1 MTRLRKIVI
10 AGSLLVSFATLCH
23 GGTITG
29 SRTSASGS
37 RVGTITGSRTGTITG
52 SRTGTIT
59 GSRVGT
65 ITSSQLGTLT
75 GSGVGPFDTIYNEFL
90 FRLMSVVLNGGL

>member
-10 AGSLLVSFATLCH
+10 AGLLLACFATLCY

-29 SRTSASGS
+29 SRTGTTGS
-37 RVGTITGSRTGTITG
+37 RVGTITGSRTGTITGSRTGTITG

-65 ITSSQLGTLT
+65 ITGSSLGSL
-75 GSGVGPFDTIYNEFL
+75 DAIYNEFL
-90 FRLMSVVLNGGL
+90 FRLMGVVLNGGF

>member
-1 MTRLRKIVI
+1 MTWLRSII
-10 AGSLLVSFATLCH
+10 AAGVLLLCFAPISY

-29 SRTSASGS
+29 SRTGATAS
-37 RVGTITGSRTGTITG
+37 RIGTITG

-65 ITSSQLGTLT
+65 ITGSRVGTIT
-75 GSGVGPFDTIYNEFL
+75 GSAATSPRPAVENFYGEFL
-90 FRLMSVVLNGGL
+90 FRLLTVVLNGGW

>member
-1 MTRLRKIVI
+1 MTQFQRILTASMLTLAI
-10 AGSLLVSFATLCH
+10 STVSF

-29 SRTSASGS
+29 SRTGATGAKA
-37 RVGTITGSRTGTITG
+37 GTITGSRTGTITG

-65 ITSSQLGTLT
+65 IT
-75 GSGVGPFDTIYNEFL
+75 GSAATFPASDNYGIVPTREG
-90 FRLMSVVLNGGL
+90 LMSRVVSLFLQLAW

>member
-1 MTRLRKIVI
+1 MTRLKKIII
-10 AGSLLVSFATLCH
+10 AGALLLCFATLSH

-29 SRTSASGS
+29 SRTGASGS
-37 RVGTITGSRTGTITG
+37 KVGTITG

-65 ITSSQLGTLT
+65 ITGSRVGTIT
-75 GSGVGPFDTIYNEFL
+75 GSAVGSTNSFENVYKEFL
-90 FRLMSVVLNGGL
+90 FRLMSVVLNGGF

>member
-1 MTRLRKIVI
+1 MTRLKKMVI
-10 AGSLLVSFATLCH
+10 AGALLLCFATLSY

-29 SRTSASGS
+29 SRTGASGS
-37 RVGTITGSRTGTITG
+37 KVGTITG

-65 ITSSQLGTLT
+65 ITGSRAGTIT
-75 GSGVGPFDTIYNEFL
+75 GSAIGSRNSFENVYNEFL
-90 FRLMSVVLNGGL
+90 FHLMSVVLNGGF